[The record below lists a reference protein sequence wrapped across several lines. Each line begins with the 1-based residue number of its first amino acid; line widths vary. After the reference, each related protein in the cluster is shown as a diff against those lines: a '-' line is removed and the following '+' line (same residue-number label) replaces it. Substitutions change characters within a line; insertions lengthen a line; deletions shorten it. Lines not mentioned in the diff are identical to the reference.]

1 MLFVALGLTRGEYGR
16 GSVETGVRIWRK
28 GYLGS
33 AQLLLETKTRGWG
46 GTENRGLAG
55 GGEHSPIDQAPQLLP
70 PSFVSK

>member
-1 MLFVALGLTRGEYGR
+1 MFVALGLTRGEYGR

-46 GTENRGLAG
+46 VLRTGAWLEAG
-55 GGEHSPIDQAPQLLP
+55 NIVL
-70 PSFVSK
+70 